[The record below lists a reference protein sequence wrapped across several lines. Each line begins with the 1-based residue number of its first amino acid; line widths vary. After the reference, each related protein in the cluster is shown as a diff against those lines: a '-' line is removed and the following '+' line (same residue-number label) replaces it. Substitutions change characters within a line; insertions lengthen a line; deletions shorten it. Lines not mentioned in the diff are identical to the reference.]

1 MKRDVGVPESEESN
15 LIIYIMEL
23 GFAIISSKLNE
34 ELKWLTGIR
43 LRRSKKNKWYL
54 RGTQTEVQCMFIELS
69 WLWIQTCSNLSVLMA
84 GIQITSLMNTHAWGC
99 GCLAKHLN
107 AANSTVFLWRKL
119 AGHDAAVVVVAP
131 PPPDAVGV
139 VTDISGQ
146 AVVSPPPLPRA
157 RIQIRPYMAYE

>member
-1 MKRDVGVPESEESN
+1 
-15 LIIYIMEL
+15 
-23 GFAIISSKLNE
+23 
-34 ELKWLTGIR
+34 
-43 LRRSKKNKWYL
+43 
-54 RGTQTEVQCMFIELS
+54 
-69 WLWIQTCSNLSVLMA
+69 MA
-84 GIQITSLMNTHAWGC
+84 GIQITSLMNTHACGC

-107 AANSTVFLWRKL
+107 APNSTVFLWRKL

-146 AVVSPPPLPRA
+146 AVVSLPLPRA